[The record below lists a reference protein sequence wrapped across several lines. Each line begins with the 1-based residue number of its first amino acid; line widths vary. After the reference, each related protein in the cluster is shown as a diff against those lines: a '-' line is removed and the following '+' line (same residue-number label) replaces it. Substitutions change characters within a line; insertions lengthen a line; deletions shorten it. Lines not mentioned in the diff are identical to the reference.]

1 MTAALPTNL
10 TTRLDD
16 GRQSYGFVT
25 TYGQLKTRVAA
36 IQAAKG
42 ISHQQI
48 MNMAS
53 ALNGWTKRLGF
64 TDDTAIGAEMTCEF
78 DSHFLRHQDDLT
90 EKLSAR
96 TMRDQTERLLVWR
109 QHFQECRHIDTLPP
123 DFKSALKTLF
133 AASGL
138 SKAALSRESGVHSV
152 SIHRWLDL
160 PDLPVAHSAPEISRL
175 EQALRVPGG
184 TLLNRL
190 PGRRY
195 SRYARTVKEKGNQQ
209 TAWGKKRTA
218 ERKTLGPYALP
229 LSGTVHEQLLDCIDF
244 KTDENRDGATKVNTW
259 RIKPANETG
268 CRIIKAMVARS
279 GLICTTA
286 AANWCGYS
294 SYLGFLRLKSP
305 GKGLA
310 TEQANTLAWLIH
322 YPYLMDYVRWLTTRA
337 GGKMHCGI
345 PKFLDDVKC
354 MVRPMTGFLW
364 SRPDIAGTL
373 PDAAL
378 VLGQDFPLLDA
389 AHQAERWQAV
399 CAAAHKQIGEKV
411 KGIRGGKAGKV
422 QHSRN
427 PKEPIATILSSA
439 SPLKELLQFI
449 HDLESNPPP
458 IAHHRSYVVWLRDV
472 LFVKMIVSNPLRIS
486 HFAVMRYLANN
497 TGNLYQSRNGDW
509 RLRFLAADFKN
520 EKGAAFEDYDVSVEA
535 SIGPWIKRYL
545 AESRPYAIGADDC
558 DFLFLPFVLGPNR
571 GARADGDYDV
581 DKDGMWTGEAMSG
594 RMRVLTRQYISD
606 TPGFGA
612 HSVRA
617 VIATDHLLRH
627 PRDYLTVAQLLHDK
641 LETVIKDYAH
651 LTVDQGL
658 RALHQ
663 DIEIFN
669 AEIHHGKAR

>member
-16 GRQSYGFVT
+16 GRQSRGFAT

-64 TDDTAIGAEMTCEF
+64 TDETVIGAEMAAEF
-78 DSHFLRHQDDLT
+78 DSHFLRHQDHLA

-96 TMRDQTERLLVWR
+96 TMRDQTERLRVWR

-123 DFKSALKTLF
+123 DFKSAFKTLF

-152 SIHRWLDL
+152 SIHRWIDL

-175 EQALRVPGG
+175 EQALRVPEG

-195 SRYARTVKEKGNQQ
+195 SRYARTVKKKGSQQ
-209 TAWGKKRTA
+209 TSWGKKRAA
-218 ERKTLGPYALP
+218 EQKALGPYALP
-229 LSGTVHEQLLDCIDF
+229 LVGPLHDQLLDCIDF
-244 KTDENRDGATKVNTW
+244 KSDELREGATRTNSW
-259 RIKPANETG
+259 RLKPASETG
-268 CRIIKAMVARS
+268 CRIVKAMVSRS
-279 GLICTTA
+279 GAICVTA
-286 AANWCGYS
+286 AANWAGFR
-294 SYLGFLRLKSP
+294 SYLGFLCLKP
-305 GKGLA
+305 QGKGLPP
-310 TEQANTLAWLIH
+310 EDVKTLAWLVH
-322 YPYLMDYVRWLTTRA
+322 FPYIMDYVRWLTARA

-345 PKFLDDVKC
+345 PKFLDDAKC
-354 MVRPMTGFLW
+354 MVRPKTGFLW
-364 SRPDIAGTL
+364 SRPDLASTL

-389 AHQAERWQAV
+389 EQQAERWRAL
-399 CAAAHKQIGEKV
+399 CAASHQRIAQKAKA
-411 KGIRGGKAGKV
+411 IRGSTPGKV

-427 PKEPIATILSSA
+427 PKEPVAAILSSP
-439 SPLKELLQFI
+439 SPLKVLLQFI

-472 LFVKMIVSNPLRIS
+472 LFAKMITSNPLRIS
-486 HFAVMRYLANN
+486 HFAVMRYFANN

-520 EKGAAFEDYDVSVEA
+520 TKGAAFEDYDVSVET
-535 SIGPWIKRYL
+535 SIGPWVKRYL
-545 AESRPYAIGADDC
+545 AEARPYAIGAGEC
-558 DFLFLPFVLGPNR
+558 DFLFLPFMLGPKKGLR
-571 GARADGDYDV
+571 VDGNYDV
-581 DKDGMWTGEAMSG
+581 AKEGMWDGEAMSG
-594 RMRVLTRQYISD
+594 RMATLTRQYIPD

-612 HSVRA
+612 HAVRA
-617 VIATDHLLRH
+617 IIATDYLRRH
-627 PRDYLTVAQLLHDK
+627 PRGYLTVAKLLHDD
-641 LETVIKDYAH
+641 LATIYRDYSH
-651 LTVDQGL
+651 LTVDEGL
-658 RALHQ
+658 QVLYQ

-669 AEIHHGKAR
+669 AEIRGVKAG